1 MFQNAGTIPTGAFSP
16 TRLIGGPVAALAADL
31 YNKSLPSPMVPN
43 KDAFADANEFYD
55 ERSRRDRASMGA
67 WWNNMFSS
75 MGGLK
80 DPAKVAEY
88 AAKNA
93 AYREMNG
100 SYSDYQKR
108 QQAATDKT
116 MADKDYLAQLAAL
129 GYTEQDVMQ
138 SGYTAE
144 EFLLKFNP
152 DYNKVKSNTTRLN
165 PSGLDLVGLGIDGIT
180 PNEVMRMQAANGQEP
195 TGIWTEETYNEMMAV
210 KKLQAKYK
218 MEVMDGVT
226 TDTLTT
232 LIAEAG
238 EKEAAAEEA
247 KIVKEAEAEA
257 NKAKAEEKRIIAD
270 AERELIKKNK
280 EAEKAAKKGDKPPAA
295 DPVTTTP
302 AAATTVFAEAPDN
315 VTRVFDARRK
325 LAGLREER
333 RMHNK
338 DIRLGHRADR
348 LEARV
353 DRREDKA
360 ASRGYGATDEVVT
373 SGQEILKRGGIL
385 YKR

>member
-1 MFQNAGTIPTGAFSP
+1 MFQNAGTIAGNNNEWVGSATS
-16 TRLIGGPVAALAADL
+16 GGGNQPDVYGSAE
-31 YNKSLPSPMVPN
+31 
-43 KDAFADANEFYD
+43 EFYA
-55 ERSRRDRASMGA
+55 EKARRNKASMGA
-67 WWNNMFSS
+67 WWTNAFSMVMPS
-75 MGGLK
+75 GRDVSTMA
-80 DPAKVAEY
+80 DY

-93 AYREMNG
+93 HYKDMANTYTGYKENLR
-100 SYSDYQKR
+100 KT
-108 QQAATDKT
+108 TDRT

-152 DYNKVKSNTTRLN
+152 DYNKKKSNTTRLN

-226 TDTLTT
+226 TDALTT

-257 NKAKAEEKRIIAD
+257 NKAKAEEKKIIAD

-295 DPVTTTP
+295 APATIPP